1 MNINT
6 NKIYISWLRRQQH
19 FAFRL
24 EHGFQGSCRV
34 LEMAS
39 STLSK
44 EWIGSSSRSFSC
56 QCLWSGI
63 SHAANVL
70 RIRMLEH
77 KHIEEAWSAEQGY
90 FLPSEIKHFHAV
102 LSSQAFLCCALE
114 GWVPLGVPWDARSL
128 CPLALAIL
136 AHPHLSDLKYKLFR
150 ASTWSFMCFERAVY
164 N

>member
-44 EWIGSSSRSFSC
+44 EWTGRFSRFFSC

-63 SHAANVL
+63 SQAATVL
-70 RIRMLEH
+70 RARMLDH
-77 KHIEEAWSAEQGY
+77 KEAWSAEQGY
-90 FLPSEIKHFHAV
+90 FLPCEVKHFHAV
-102 LSSQAFLCCALE
+102 LWKPSILVLCPGWLGPTWESLE
-114 GWVPLGVPWDARSL
+114 KLGLL

-136 AHPHLSDLKYKLFR
+136 APLHLSDLKYNLFG